1 MVCEGAG
8 QCATLQDVPN
18 VADELRG
25 IRLFAGVADEL
36 VDAIAQRATLRR
48 LEAGNYLF
56 RRDDPGDTLFVV
68 AAGSIELTETGGV
81 ADSVLGHGEAIGEL
95 SLLTGEPRSASARAR
110 RDTDLIAITRDDFQ
124 RMLEAEP
131 GFAVALVRVLGER
144 LHRTA
149 RADPVIRRPRTIAVV
164 PLHDGVPVDRIVD
177 DLHDQLRAMGSA
189 VRIDGGD
196 MSSET
201 LDRAETANDWVLLA
215 AQSANRDDAW
225 TSYCI
230 RQADRV
236 IGLASRAAV
245 EVPGRELDRLA
256 GCDLAFVAPTGVE
269 PDVEGWLDLL
279 EPRAV
284 HILREGSR
292 EAMARTARRLAGKSV
307 GVVLSG
313 GGARG
318 LAHIGVLEELQ
329 RAGVVVD
336 RIGAVSMGASV
347 GSLFAEGRPADEVA
361 EVLDATYVRDTPLR
375 GRTIPIVALS
385 RGVRGFATQHR
396 VHGERR
402 IEGLEIPF
410 YCVSSDLAAQR
421 LVVHKR
427 GLVAV
432 AVSASQALPAF
443 VPPVLDGERMLLDGA
458 IFSNL
463 PVEPMRETG
472 EGPVI
477 AVDVSGRLPR
487 PRPPR
492 SRIPFVRRWIAG
504 PAAAW
509 APPIT
514 ETVLR
519 SILLGNVAS
528 DAAARESADLVIQPQ
543 LRGVSTMRFRDLE
556 GIRRLGREAVQ
567 EAATAGALAAF
578 TG

>member
-1 MVCEGAG
+1 MTG
-8 QCATLQDVPN
+8 
-18 VADELRG
+18 VADQLRG

-36 VDAIAQRATLRR
+36 VEAVAARATHRR
-48 LEAGNYLF
+48 LQAGEWLF
-56 RRDDPGDTLFVV
+56 HVDDPGDTLFVV
-68 AAGSIELTETGGV
+68 AAGSLELLSETG
-81 ADSVLGHGEAIGEL
+81 APSMSVLGRGEAIGEL
-95 SLLTGEPRSASARAR
+95 SLLTGEPRSASVRAR
-110 RDTDLIAITRDDFQ
+110 RDTDVIAITRDDFD

-131 GFAVALVRVLGER
+131 GFAVALVRVLGDR

-149 RADPVIRRPRTIAVV
+149 RPEPLTRRPRTIAIL
-164 PLHDGVPVDRIVD
+164 PLHEGIPVESVVDG
-177 DLHDQLRAMGSA
+177 LHAELATMGSA
-189 VRIDGGD
+189 VRLSGPDL
-196 MSSET
+196 SSEA
-201 LDRAETANDWVLLA
+201 LDQAETTNDWVLLA
-215 AQSANRDDAW
+215 ATSADRDDAW

-236 IGLASRAAV
+236 IALASRAVV
-245 EVPGRELDRLA
+245 EVPRHGLERLS
-256 GCDLAFVAPTGVE
+256 GCDIAFLSPAGDE
-269 PDVEGWLDLL
+269 PELEGWMDAL

-284 HILREGSR
+284 HVLREGVPDGIR
-292 EAMARTARRLAGKSV
+292 RTARRLAGQSV

-318 LAHIGVLEELQ
+318 LAHIGVIEALQ
-329 RAGVVVD
+329 AAGVVID

-347 GSLFAEGRPADEVA
+347 GSLFAEGRSADEVA
-361 EVLDATYVRDTPLR
+361 EIIDALYVRDTPLR
-375 GRTIPIVALS
+375 GRTVPIVALS
-385 RGVRGFATQHR
+385 RGVQGFAAQHR

-402 IEGLEIPF
+402 IEGLDLPF
-410 YCVSSDLAAQR
+410 YCVSSDLAAQN
-421 LVVHKR
+421 LVVHRR

-443 VPPVLDGERMLLDGA
+443 VPPVQDGERMLLDGA

-463 PVEPMRETG
+463 PVEPMREMG

-492 SRIPFVRRWIAG
+492 SRVPFVRRWIAG

-567 EAATAGALAAF
+567 DAVAAGMLAKLV
-578 TG
+578 G